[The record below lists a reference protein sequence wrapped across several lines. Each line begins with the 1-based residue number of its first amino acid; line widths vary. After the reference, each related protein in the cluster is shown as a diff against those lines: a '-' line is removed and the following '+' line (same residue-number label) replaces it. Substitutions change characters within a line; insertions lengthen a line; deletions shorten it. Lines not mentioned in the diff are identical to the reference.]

1 MIFHTGLLCLMQAVS
16 VVFSDEICNNIQ
28 RKSKA
33 TLQSSEKSTPVFY
46 VFTVSDSNVTRYVIE
61 NNKFLTS
68 TDRPIR
74 NANQPINV
82 GLKLVITSILK
93 VVCWL
98 SFVYLFCT
106 SNLFSLDRM
115 NLMKEFS
122 YEVMF

>member
-1 MIFHTGLLCLMQAVS
+1 MKFATTSNVS
-16 VVFSDEICNNIQ
+16 QKQLYKVLKKVHLF
-28 RKSKA
+28 
-33 TLQSSEKSTPVFY
+33 FY